1 LIKKYVKIVKA
12 NENETIVEL
21 CKRTN
26 NKVKPELI
34 AIINGV
40 NIDDKLKEAQEVKI
54 VLEKK
59 YLQD

>member
-1 LIKKYVKIVKA
+1 MKIVK
-12 NENETIVEL
+12 ENETIVEL

-26 NKVKPELI
+26 NKVKPKLI
-34 AIINGV
+34 ALINGLD
-40 NIDDKLKEAQEVKI
+40 IDAKLKEAQEIKI